1 MSTSI
6 PTGNDVLRG
15 RLGWVATAIVSLALI
30 AESHLGQAA
39 DVLSIADFVGHFRG
53 AAQVHA
59 DDRFF
64 VQQVCDAEFEIRSD
78 DNGFGLSWT
87 TVIHPGEGDRRR
99 CVSATP
105 RCGSSPARR
114 PASSTV

>member
-6 PTGNDVLRG
+6 PTGKDDVLRG

-39 DVLSIADFVGHFRG
+39 DLLSIADFVGHFRG
-53 AAQVHA
+53 AAQVQA

-64 VQQVCDAEFEIRSD
+64 VQQVRDAEVEIRSD
-78 DNGFGLSWT
+78 DNGFRLSWT
-87 TVIHPGEGDRRR
+87 TVIHSGEGDKTTVGRPNTEIGLPPG
-99 CVSATP
+99 AT
-105 RCGSSPARR
+105 
-114 PASSTV
+114 T